1 MNTAQESTYL
11 DLTVNTSDA
20 AAAAANSDNSAAGE
34 TVSLIFPDADR
45 RRGSDS
51 ASHLSS
57 RYLGTFLGYILE

>member
-20 AAAAANSDNSAAGE
+20 AAVNSDTSAAGE

-45 RRGSDS
+45 RHGSDFK
-51 ASHLSS
+51 LSL
-57 RYLGTFLGYILE
+57 RFEAQYKD